1 MGLRGEGE
9 TLFAENRTREAGSL
23 NNHVLPLPL
32 LSSPLH
38 LAVVAFDSSG
48 LQGAV
53 SNIVTVDV
61 PEVDDVEELAS
72 PRPNISGLLLVTERD
87 WVVMGVIAGAL
98 LVLLLSLAASLA
110 YCYCLAK
117 NKPPPRAPSPPAP
130 PTSRSPPPLP
140 PRQGQGTRR
149 ACTVR

>member
-61 PEVDDVEELAS
+61 PEVDKFEELAS
-72 PRPNISGLLLVTERD
+72 PRPSISGLLLVTERD

-98 LVLLLSLAASLA
+98 LVLLLSLAS
-110 YCYCLAK
+110 CYCLAK
-117 NKPPPRAPSPPAP
+117 NKPPPRAPSTTSTT
-130 PTSRSPPPLP
+130 TSRSPPPLP
-140 PRQGQGTRR
+140 P
-149 ACTVR
+149 